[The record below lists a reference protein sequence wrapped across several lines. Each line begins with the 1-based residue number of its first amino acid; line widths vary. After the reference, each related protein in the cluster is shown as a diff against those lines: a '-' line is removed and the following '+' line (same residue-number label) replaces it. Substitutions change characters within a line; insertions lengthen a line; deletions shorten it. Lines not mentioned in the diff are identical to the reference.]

1 MKRGIFMIIAMVRHG
16 QTDFNANGIVQGRI
30 NIPLNAKG
38 KKQSSTLADIFLSKD
53 EQFDIIISS
62 PLSRALETAHIIAK
76 KMNYQK
82 YIRVDHQFVERDFF
96 HLDGLPVGD
105 AMPLVRQ
112 KNYTYDGY
120 ENDELLISRIAK
132 ATLKLA
138 SNTSENKALLIA
150 HSHVI
155 KALRVYVDPQKYSFM
170 DLVDNADII
179 YFEVK
184 DQTIKII
191 DK

>member
-1 MKRGIFMIIAMVRHG
+1 MIIAMVRHG

-30 NIPLNAKG
+30 NIPLNSNG
-38 KKQSSTLADIFLSKD
+38 KKQSLALADIFIKNG
-53 EQFDIIISS
+53 EQFDTIISS
-62 PLSRALETAHIIAK
+62 PLSRALETSYIIAK
-76 KMNYQK
+76 KIGYQK
-82 YIRVDHQFVERDFF
+82 PIRVNHQFVERDFF

-120 ENDELLISRIAK
+120 ENDQMLISRVVR

-138 SNTSENKALLIA
+138 EDSIENKVLLIA

-155 KALRVYVDPQKYSFM
+155 KALRVYVDPQKYTFL
-170 DLVDNADII
+170 DLVDNTDII

-184 DQTIKII
+184 NQSITII
-191 DK
+191 D